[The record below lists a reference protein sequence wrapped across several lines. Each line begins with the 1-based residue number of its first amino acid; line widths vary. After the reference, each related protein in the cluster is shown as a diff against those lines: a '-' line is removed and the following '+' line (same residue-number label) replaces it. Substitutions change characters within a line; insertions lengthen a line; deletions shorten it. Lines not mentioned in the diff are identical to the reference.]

1 MSKIKAILVDDEST
15 SLRSL
20 KYELEKYCPDV
31 EVVAAIDDPVA
42 AIKEIEKQKPHLVFL
57 DIEMPVMNGFELLQ
71 SFNTIDF
78 DVIFVTAYDQFAVK
92 AFEFNAVDYLLKPI
106 LKSKLIQSVQ
116 KVSERQKHQFN
127 QTELHALVQ
136 NIQHQNG
143 NSGMDSIAIPTSEG
157 FELIHVEEIT
167 FLQAESN
174 YTWVNLE
181 KGTKYLVSK
190 TLKEVSGMISRGPF
204 VRVHKSYYVNLN
216 HVRRY
221 IRGRGGY
228 LVLKDGTQIPVSR
241 SQRVELMRILKL

>member
-1 MSKIKAILVDDEST
+1 MQEARIKPLFRLAGAQPNVSGLQLGRVIINSRDMI
-15 SLRSL
+15 
-20 KYELEKYCPDV
+20 DV
-31 EVVAAIDDPVA
+31 ID
-42 AIKEIEKQKPHLVFL
+42 IKEIL
-57 DIEMPVMNGFELLQ
+57 
-71 SFNTIDF
+71 
-78 DVIFVTAYDQFAVK
+78 
-92 AFEFNAVDYLLKPI
+92 YLK
-106 LKSKLIQSVQ
+106 
-116 KVSERQKHQFN
+116 
-127 QTELHALVQ
+127 
-136 NIQHQNG
+136 
-143 NSGMDSIAIPTSEG
+143 
-157 FELIHVEEIT
+157 
-167 FLQAESN
+167 AESN